1 VINDNKLLIV
11 RNNSSPIYLMPGG
24 AVEKKESRL
33 QALERELDEELKVRL
48 KSQTKFKTYY
58 ADKALFHDLPL
69 KFVTYL
75 TEIEGVP
82 KPCHEIL
89 EVVWLTPENF
99 KNYELAPTFKSKV
112 IPDLITEGYLN
123 NFPVL

>member
-1 VINDNKLLIV
+1 
-11 RNNSSPIYLMPGG
+11 MPGG